1 MKKIIYTMMLSSA
14 IVMSANAHEV
24 WLELNSNKKEAKLF
38 YGDFE
43 EIERESGEKFA
54 KIKEGVAYPKDAI
67 KSVKRNDGDITYT
80 LSKATDVVVIREDA
94 PRNNRAEGVVTKR
107 IYYSKAGITSKN
119 PITAFEIVP
128 INASKNTFK
137 VVFNNKGVDKTDVS
151 VISPTGWIRTF
162 STDEKGE
169 FTILTPWKGEYLL
182 QVSFTDNTKGEEN
195 GVAFDRTIH
204 SSSLFLPVEKG
215 LPWTKK

>member
-1 MKKIIYTMMLSSA
+1 MKKFVYAMMLSTVV
-14 IVMSANAHEV
+14 VMGVHAHEV
-24 WLELNSNKKEAKLF
+24 WLELDSKKKEAKLF

-43 EIERESGEKFA
+43 EIERDGGEKFA

-67 KSVKRNDGDITYT
+67 KSVKRNDADITYT

-94 PRNNRAEGVVTKR
+94 PRKSRAEGVVIKR

-128 INASKNTFK
+128 VDASKNTFK
-137 VVFNNKGVDKTDVS
+137 VVFNNKGLEKTDVS

-169 FTILTPWKGEYLL
+169 FTIETPWKGEYLL

-195 GVAFDRTIH
+195 GVAFDKTIH